1 MREYSENRYHMMKF
15 ETWYQENMTF
25 EEVAQFRRFV
35 EMTSNSRNFSELK
48 YWLHRK
54 ILGESRDFVSG
65 EHEIRRG
72 GTISTILG
80 NDVKFQEFL
89 GTEILATS

>member
-1 MREYSENRYHMMKF
+1 MCLHQKNVNKHWKPKQ
-15 ETWYQENMTF
+15 TI
-25 EEVAQFRRFV
+25 
-35 EMTSNSRNFSELK
+35 NFSVLK

-72 GTISTILG
+72 GTISTIFG

>member
-1 MREYSENRYHMMKF
+1 
-15 ETWYQENMTF
+15 MTF
-25 EEVAQFRRFV
+25 EEVAQFRRFL

-48 YWLHRK
+48 YWALRK
-54 ILGESRDFVSG
+54 ILAENLDFVSG
-65 EHEIRRG
+65 EHDIRRG

-89 GTEILATS
+89 GTEILDSEK